1 MRPGSERSGSQIL
14 TKRKRNSWLI
24 AQGFKEKTPEGRHPT
39 SAMFLHYVPAQVLQT
54 KHIQGPS
61 WLRSVEILWARTSY
75 EHVEEPV
82 WDVRG
87 YSQTQT
93 LLMWSEKV
101 MVESIIQKIRKV
113 SCVSLRALHAIP
125 SSRTAGRWTR
135 NRMVE
140 FHGICKWIS
149 WERCPKAK
157 EF

>member
-1 MRPGSERSGSQIL
+1 MKPGSERSGSQIL

-24 AQGFKEKTPEGRHPT
+24 AQGFSEKNPEGRHPT
-39 SAMFLHYVPAQVLQT
+39 SAMFLHYVPAQVLET

-61 WLRSVEILWARTSY
+61 WLQSVEFCGRELVTNMLKNQFGMLGDIHKHKTFWCG
-75 EHVEEPV
+75 PKK
-82 WDVRG
+82 W
-87 YSQTQT
+87 
-93 LLMWSEKV
+93 W
-101 MVESIIQKIRKV
+101 SIIQKIRKV

-125 SSRTAGRWTR
+125 SSRTAERWIR